1 MPEAVATA
9 GWPPPP
15 PPYRLK
21 RNWLRRLLYEL
32 ATLLLAIAFLLAV
45 GLAILDTA
53 PGHRWVADQ
62 IGKLET
68 ASGLKIRIGRIEG
81 SVFGQS
87 RLRNVAVLDQHGIFF
102 TSPEIDLDWA
112 PGAWLYHKLDIN
124 RVHADRAILV
134 RLPKLKPSTSKAG
147 PILPRFDIHI
157 GELSIHRLDV
167 GPEVSGTPRSGR
179 LRGSADVR
187 AGRAIVNLGAAIDG
201 SDQLRV
207 KLDAEPDGNRFDLE
221 TRAQSRADG
230 VLPAIF
236 GMKRSLNLVIGGN
249 GTWTKWRGSAA
260 LNVSKR
266 PAGRLA
272 LSADNGRFG
281 LSGVLGPSQ
290 FLTGRLQHLT
300 APVIK
305 VRGEATLKDRVLDGQ
320 LALGSAAL
328 RAVASGSVDLGQNSY
343 RHLSVGVDLLQP
355 KALFDNMSGQK
366 VRLVWT
372 LEGPFATADY
382 AYRLTSPAMAFD
394 QTGFVDVMAQGRA
407 GLSPWPMRV
416 PLHLQ
421 ARDITGVGD
430 TASAILGHASLDGIV
445 EVTPKLIRGEGLQL
459 KSDKLAGK
467 LSLLVDLET
476 GNFQLLLSGGLKR
489 YFIEGLGI
497 VDVLTDLRVVPGP
510 GGHGSLVTGTAKA
523 WVRRLDN
530 SFFASL
536 TGGLP
541 WIQMGLTRTPDGLL
555 HLTNLQLY
563 SPKLRL
569 AGEGVRNTN
578 GTFHITASGRQA
590 TYGPLRLVLDG
601 DIARPRVDLFLQRP
615 NDSLGLSNV
624 HLLLNPVAAGY
635 NYKAAGG
642 SRLGPFT
649 GNGQILFPHL
659 GPTII
664 AVSALKVGAT
674 TATGSLAPL
683 AGGLAGNLNLSGG
696 GLNGSI
702 GFAPVEGAQR
712 IDLHLAAAN
721 ASFPGALTVVSG
733 RLDGTILLGD
743 AQTTVN
749 GVVNAR
755 GVELSG
761 MSLDR
766 IEANANLVN
775 GSGQVRAVLAGRRG
789 AAFQF
794 SAVADVS
801 PDRIAIGGRGSV
813 ERQPLVLEQPA
824 VLTASG
830 DGWALAPTRVAF
842 GGGHAVVSG
851 NSGSTPS
858 VHAQLEAMPL
868 QVLNI
873 LSPNLDLGG
882 LASGSVD
889 YAWKGERS
897 GRMNLTVRGLSRSG
911 LVLASQ
917 PIDVGI
923 AAVLTGDKAGMR
935 AVAVAGGQTI
945 GRAQALFSPLGQGPV
960 VEALMNA
967 PLFAQ
972 LRYAGPADTLWRLS
986 GIEVFDLTGPAAI
999 GADIHGTLAN
1009 PTIGGSLHTQN
1020 ARIESPVTGTV
1031 IQQLGVDGRFEGPH
1045 LVFSRIAGTTPGN
1058 GSITGSGTVTFT
1070 GGRTAMDL
1078 SFNTANALLLNRDDV
1093 SARGTGTIKVQS
1105 GRSGGTISGDLHLNG
1120 GRFTLGK
1127 ASAAAAIPQLNVK
1140 EVGLDQA
1147 DLIQPQQLHPWKL
1160 DVKVAGGNL
1169 QVVGL
1174 GIDSIWTTNLQ
1185 VGGSADSPAFTGRAS
1200 LVRGDY
1206 EFAGKGFRLD
1216 RGTIR
1221 FRGESPPDP
1230 LLDIHAS
1237 TQVQGLDASVT
1248 VTGTG
1253 LKPDI
1258 QFASVP
1264 ALPQDEL
1271 LSRLLFGT
1279 SITNLSAPEALQL
1292 AAAVAALQS
1301 GNANLNPINALR
1313 SAIGLDRLRI
1323 VPADISTGQKTAVAA
1338 GKYIGRKLYVEVV
1351 TDGHQYSATNVEYQ
1365 ITRWLSVLSTVSTIG
1380 RASANVRVSKDY

>member
-9 GWPPPP
+9 DWPPPP
-15 PPYRLK
+15 PVRPK
-21 RNWLRRLLYEL
+21 RSWFRRLLYEL
-32 ATLLLAIAFLLAV
+32 ATLLLGIAFLLAI
-45 GLAILDTA
+45 GIAILDTA
-53 PGHRWVADQ
+53 PGHRWIADQ
-62 IGKLET
+62 IGQLET

-81 SVFGQS
+81 SLFGQS
-87 RLRNVAVLDQHGIFF
+87 KLRNVAVFDQHGIFF

-124 RVHADRAILV
+124 RIHADRATLI
-134 RLPKLKPSTSKAG
+134 RLPKLKPSPNQAG
-147 PILPRFDIHI
+147 PILPSFDIHI
-157 GELSIHRLDV
+157 GELSIDRLDV
-167 GPEVSGTPRSGR
+167 GPQVSGTPRSGR

-187 AGRAIVNLGAAIDG
+187 SGRAIVNLTAAVDG
-201 SDQLRV
+201 SDRLLAN
-207 KLDAEPDGNRFDLE
+207 LDAEPDGNRFDLE

-236 GMKRSLNLVIGGN
+236 GMKRSLNLVITGK
-249 GTWTKWRGSAA
+249 GTWSKWRGSAM
-260 LNVSKR
+260 LDVSGR
-266 PAGRLA
+266 AAGRLA

-281 LSGVLGPSQ
+281 LSGVLAPSQ
-290 FLTGRLQHLT
+290 FLTGRPQHLT
-300 APVIK
+300 TPVIK
-305 VRGEATLKDRVLDGQ
+305 VRGEATLKNRVVEGQ
-320 LALGSAAL
+320 LVLGSAAL
-328 RAVASGSVDLGQNSY
+328 RAVASGAVDLAHNRY
-343 RHLSVGVDLLQP
+343 RALSIGVDLLQP
-355 KALFDNMSGQK
+355 KALFDNMTGQK

-372 LEGPFATADY
+372 LEGPFASADY
-382 AYRLTSPAMAFD
+382 AYRLTSPNVAFG
-394 QTGFVDVMAQGRA
+394 QTGFVDVMADGR
-407 GLSPWPMRV
+407 GRLSPWPMRV

-421 ARDITGVGD
+421 ARAITGVGD
-430 TASAILGHASLDGIV
+430 TASAILGHASLDGML
-445 EVTPKLIRGEGLQL
+445 EVTPKLIRGEDLQL
-459 KSDKLAGK
+459 KSDKLSGK

-497 VDVLTDLRVVPGP
+497 VDVLTDLKVVPGP
-510 GGHGSLVTGTAKA
+510 GGHGSLVTGSAKA

-530 SFFASL
+530 GFFASL

-541 WIQMGLTRTPDGLL
+541 RIETGLTRTPDGVL
-555 HLTNLQLY
+555 HLTGLQLY

-569 AGEGVRNTN
+569 AGEGIRNAN
-578 GTFHITASGRQA
+578 GAFHIVAAGKQA
-590 TYGPLRLVLDG
+590 KYGPLRLVLDG
-601 DIARPRVDLFLQRP
+601 DIARPRVDLLLAHP

-624 HLLLNPVAAGY
+624 HLLLNPVPAGY
-635 NYKAAGG
+635 DYKAAGG
-642 SRLGPFT
+642 SKLGDFT
-649 GNGQILFPHL
+649 SNGQIEMRHV
-659 GPTII
+659 GPTVI
-664 AVSALKVGAT
+664 AIAALNVGGT
-674 TATGSLAPL
+674 TAN
-683 AGGLAGNLNLSGG
+683 GNLASVDGGFAGTLNLAGG
-696 GLNGSI
+696 GLNGSL
-702 GFAPVEGAQR
+702 GFAPVDGAQK
-712 IDLHLAAAN
+712 IEAHLAAAN
-721 ASFPGALTVVSG
+721 ANFPGALAVRAG
-733 RLDGTILLGD
+733 RLDGSVLLGD
-743 AQTTVN
+743 AQTTIS

-755 GVELSG
+755 GVQVSG
-761 MSLDR
+761 MALDR

-794 SAVADVS
+794 SAVANVS
-801 PDRIAIGGRGSV
+801 PQQIAIGGRGSV

-830 DGWALAPTRVAF
+830 GGWALAPTHIAF

-851 NSGSTPS
+851 NSGSAPS
-858 VHAQLEAMPL
+858 IHAQLQAMPL

-873 LSPNLDLGG
+873 VSPDLDLGG

-923 AAVLTGDKAGMR
+923 AAILAGDKAGMR

-945 GRAQALFSPLGQGPV
+945 GRAQALFSPLGPGSV

-972 LRYAGPADTLWRLS
+972 LRYSGPADTLWRLS
-986 GIEVFDLTGPAAI
+986 GIQVFDLTGPAAI
-999 GADIHGTLAN
+999 GAEIHGTLAN
-1009 PTIGGSLHTQN
+1009 PSIGGSLRTQN

-1058 GSITGSGTVTFT
+1058 GSISGSGTVTFT

-1078 SFNTANALLLNRDDV
+1078 SFNAANALLLNRDDV
-1093 SARGTGTIKVQS
+1093 SARGTGTLKVQS
-1105 GRSGGTISGDLHLNG
+1105 SGTGGTISGDLHLNG

-1140 EVGLDQA
+1140 EVGLDDA
-1147 DLIQPQQLHPWKL
+1147 EVIQPEQLHPWTL

-1169 QVVGL
+1169 QVTGL

-1206 EFAGKGFRLD
+1206 EFAGKSFRLD

-1237 TQVQGLDASVT
+1237 ADVQGLSAGVT

-1258 QFASVP
+1258 QFTSTP

-1301 GNANLNPINALR
+1301 GQPNLNPINALR

-1338 GKYIGRKLYVEVV
+1338 GKYIGRKIYVEVI

>member
-1 MPEAVATA
+1 MPEAVAA
-9 GWPPPP
+9 ADWPPPP
-15 PPYRLK
+15 PVRPK
-21 RNWLRRLLYEL
+21 RSWFRRLLYEL
-32 ATLLLAIAFLLAV
+32 ATLLLGIAFLLAIGV
-45 GLAILDTA
+45 AILDTA
-53 PGHRWVADQ
+53 PGHRWIADQ
-62 IGKLET
+62 IGQLET

-81 SVFGQS
+81 SLFGQS
-87 RLRNVAVLDQHGIFF
+87 KLRNVAVLDQRGIFF

-124 RVHADRAILV
+124 RVHADRATLI

-147 PILPRFDIHI
+147 PILPGFDIHI
-157 GELSIHRLDV
+157 GELSIDRLDV
-167 GPEVSGTPRSGR
+167 GPQVSGTPRSGR
-179 LRGSADVR
+179 IRGKADVR
-187 AGRAIVNLGAAIDG
+187 SGRAIVNLGAAIDG
-201 SDQLRV
+201 SDKLLIR
-207 KLDAEPDGNRFDLE
+207 LDAEPDGNRFDLE
-221 TRAQSRADG
+221 TAAQSRADG
-230 VLPAIF
+230 VLPAIL
-236 GMKRSLNLVIGGN
+236 GMKRSLNLLITGN
-249 GTWTKWRGSAA
+249 GTWTKWRGLAA
-260 LNVSKR
+260 LSVSDR
-266 PAGRLA
+266 AAGRLA

-281 LSGVLGPSQ
+281 LSGVLAPSQ
-290 FLTGRLQHLT
+290 YLTGRLQHLT

-305 VRGEATLKDRVLDGQ
+305 VRGTATLKDRILDGQ
-320 LALGSAAL
+320 LILGSAAL
-328 RAVASGSVDLGQNSY
+328 RTVASGAIDLGQNRY
-343 RHLSVGVDLLQP
+343 RHLSLGLDLLQP
-355 KALFDNMSGQK
+355 KALFDNMTGQK
-366 VRLVWT
+366 VRLVWS
-372 LEGPFATADY
+372 LDGPFATADY
-382 AYRLTSPAMAFD
+382 AYRLTSPNFAFD
-394 QTGFVDVMAQGRA
+394 QTGFVDVLADGR
-407 GLSPWPMRV
+407 GRLSPWPMRV

-421 ARDITGVGD
+421 ARAITGVGD
-430 TASAILGHASLDGIV
+430 TASAILGHASLDGML
-445 EVTPKLIRGEGLQL
+445 EMTPKLIRGEDLLL
-459 KSDKLAGK
+459 KSDKLSGK
-467 LSLLVDLET
+467 LSMLIDLQT

-497 VDVLTDLRVVPGP
+497 VDVLTDLKIIPGA
-510 GGHGSLVTGTAKA
+510 GGHGSVVTGSAKA

-541 WIQMGLTRTPDGLL
+541 RIETGITRTQDGVL
-555 HLTNLQLY
+555 HLSNLQLY

-569 AGEGVRNTN
+569 SGEGVRNAN
-578 GTFHITASGRQA
+578 GTFHIVAAGRQA
-590 TYGPLRLVLDG
+590 TYGPLRLGLDG
-601 DIARPRVDLFLQRP
+601 DIARPKVDLLLARP
-615 NDSLGLSNV
+615 NDTLGLSNV
-624 HLLLNPVAAGY
+624 HLLLNPVPAGY
-635 NYKAAGG
+635 DYKAFGG
-642 SRLGPFT
+642 SKLGDFT
-649 GNGQILFPHL
+649 SNGQIQLPHI

-664 AVSALKVGAT
+664 AVSALKLADT
-674 TATGSLAPL
+674 TATGTLAPL
-683 AGGLAGNLNLSGG
+683 AGGIAGNLNLSGG
-696 GLNGSI
+696 GLNGTI
-702 GFAPVEGAQR
+702 GFVPIDGNQR

-721 ASFPGALTVVSG
+721 ATFPGALAVHSG
-733 RLDGTILLGD
+733 RLDGSIALGET
-743 AQTTVN
+743 QTTVN

-755 GVELSG
+755 GVQVSG
-761 MSLDR
+761 MALDR
-766 IEANANLVN
+766 IEANASLVN
-775 GSGQVRAVLAGRRG
+775 GSGQVRAVLAGKRG

-794 SAVADVS
+794 SAVANVS
-801 PDRIAIGGRGSV
+801 PQRIAIGGRGSV

-824 VLTASG
+824 VLTASD
-830 DGWALAPTRVAF
+830 DGWALAPTHIAF

-851 NSGSTPS
+851 NNGSAPS

-873 LSPNLDLGG
+873 VSPDLDLGG

-889 YAWKGERS
+889 YAWKGIRS

-923 AAVLTGDKAGMR
+923 AAILTGDKAGMR

-945 GRAQALFSPLGQGPV
+945 GRAQALFSPLGPGSV

-972 LRYAGPADTLWRLS
+972 LRYSGPADTLWRLS

-1009 PTIGGSLHTQN
+1009 PSIGGSVRTQN
-1020 ARIESPVTGTV
+1020 ARIESAVTGTV
-1031 IQQLGVDGRFEGPH
+1031 IQQVAVDGRFEGPH
-1045 LVFSRIAGTTPGN
+1045 LVFSRIAGATPGN
-1058 GSITGSGTVTFT
+1058 GSISGSGTVTFT

-1078 SFNTANALLLNRDDV
+1078 SFNAANALLLNRDDV

-1105 GRSGGTISGDLHLNG
+1105 GGSGGTISGNLHLNG

-1127 ASAAAAIPQLNVK
+1127 ASSAAAIPQLNVK

-1147 DLIQPQQLHPWKL
+1147 DVIQPEQLHPWKL

-1169 QVVGL
+1169 QVTGL

-1185 VGGSADSPAFTGRAS
+1185 VGGYADSPAFTGRAS

-1206 EFAGKGFRLD
+1206 EFAGKSFRLD

-1237 TQVQGLDASVT
+1237 ADVQGLSASVS

-1258 QFASVP
+1258 EFASAP

-1279 SITNLSAPEALQL
+1279 SIANLSAPEALQL

-1301 GNANLNPINALR
+1301 GKPNLNPINALR

>member
-9 GWPPPP
+9 DWPPPP
-15 PPYRLK
+15 PVRPK
-21 RNWLRRLLYEL
+21 RNWWRRLLYEL
-32 ATLLLAIAFLLAV
+32 ATLLLGIAFLLAIA
-45 GLAILDTA
+45 LAILDTA
-53 PGHRWVADQ
+53 PGHRWIADQ

-81 SVFGQS
+81 SLFGQS
-87 RLRNVAVLDQHGIFF
+87 KLRNVAVLDEHGIFL

-124 RVHADRAILV
+124 RVHADRATLI
-134 RLPKLKPSTSKAG
+134 RLPKLKPSPSKGG
-147 PILPRFDIHI
+147 PILPSFDIHV
-157 GELSIHRLDV
+157 GELSIDRLDV
-167 GPEVSGTPRSGR
+167 GPQVSGTPRSGR

-187 AGRAIVNLGAAIDG
+187 SGRAIVNLSGAVDG
-201 SDQLRV
+201 SDQLLV

-230 VLPAIF
+230 VLPAIL
-236 GMKRSLNLVIGGN
+236 GMKRSLSLLITGN
-249 GTWTKWRGSAA
+249 GTWAKWRGLAA
-260 LNVSKR
+260 LNVSSR
-266 PAGRLA
+266 HAGRLA

-305 VRGEATLKDRVLDGQ
+305 VRGTATLKDRILDGQ
-320 LALGSAAL
+320 LILGSAAL
-328 RAVASGSVDLGQNSY
+328 RAVASGAIDLGRNRY
-343 RHLSVGVDLLQP
+343 RRLSVGVDLLQP
-355 KALFDNMSGQK
+355 KALFDNMTGQK

-372 LEGPFATADY
+372 LDGPFASADY
-382 AYRLTSPAMAFD
+382 AYRLTSPNVAFD
-394 QTGFVDVMAQGRA
+394 QTGFVDVVADGR
-407 GLSPWPMRV
+407 GRLSPWPMRV

-421 ARDITGVGD
+421 ARAINGVGD
-430 TASAILGHASLDGIV
+430 TASAILGHASLDGML
-445 EVTPKLIRGEGLQL
+445 EVTPKLIRGEDLQL
-459 KSDKLAGK
+459 KSDKLSGK

-497 VDVLTDLRVVPGP
+497 VDVLTDLKVVPGP
-510 GGHGSLVTGTAKA
+510 GGHGSIVTGTSKA

-541 WIQMGLTRTPDGLL
+541 RIETNLTRTPDGVL
-555 HLTNLQLY
+555 HLTGLQLY

-569 AGEGVRNTN
+569 AGEGVRNAN
-578 GTFHITASGRQA
+578 GTFHIVAAGKQA
-590 TYGPLRLVLDG
+590 KYGPLRLVLDG
-601 DIARPRVDLFLQRP
+601 DIARPKVDLLLARP
-615 NDSLGLSNV
+615 NASLGLSNV
-624 HLLLNPVAAGY
+624 HLALNPVAAGY
-635 NYKAAGG
+635 DYKAAGG
-642 SRLGPFT
+642 SKLGDFT
-649 GNGQILFPHL
+649 SNGQIQLPRV

-664 AVSALKVGAT
+664 AVSALKVADT
-674 TATGSLAPL
+674 TATGTLAPL
-683 AGGLAGNLNLSGG
+683 AGGIAGNLNLSGG
-696 GLNGSI
+696 GLNGTI
-702 GFAPVEGAQR
+702 GFAPVAGEQR

-721 ASFPGALTVVSG
+721 ATFPGALAVRSG
-733 RLDGTILLGD
+733 RLDGSIALGD
-743 AQTTVN
+743 TQTTVN

-755 GVELSG
+755 GVQVSG
-761 MSLDR
+761 MALDR

-775 GSGQVRAVLAGRRG
+775 GSGQVRALLAGRRG
-789 AAFQF
+789 ASFQF
-794 SAVADVS
+794 NAVANVA
-801 PDRIAIGGRGSV
+801 PEQIAVGGRGSV

-824 VLTASG
+824 VLTAAG
-830 DGWALAPTRVAF
+830 DGWALAPTRIAF

-851 NSGSTPS
+851 NSGSAPS

-868 QVLNI
+868 QLLNI
-873 LSPNLDLGG
+873 VSPDLDLGG
-882 LASGSVD
+882 LASGSFD
-889 YAWKGERS
+889 YAWKGARS

-945 GRAQALFSPLGQGPV
+945 GRAQALFSPLPSGPV

-1009 PTIGGSLHTQN
+1009 PSIGGSLRTQN

-1031 IQQLGVDGRFEGPH
+1031 IQQLGVDGWFEGPH

-1058 GSITGSGTVTFT
+1058 GSITGSGTITFS

-1078 SFNTANALLLNRDDV
+1078 NFNAANALLLNRDDV
-1093 SARGTGTIKVQS
+1093 SARGTGTLKVQS
-1105 GRSGGTISGDLHLNG
+1105 SGTGGTISGDLHLNG

-1127 ASAAAAIPQLNVK
+1127 ATAAAAIPQLNVK

-1147 DLIQPQQLHPWKL
+1147 DVIQPEQLHPWKL

-1169 QVVGL
+1169 QVTGL

-1185 VGGSADSPAFTGRAS
+1185 VGGYADSPAFTGRAS

-1206 EFAGKGFRLD
+1206 EFAGKSFRLD

-1237 TQVQGLDASVT
+1237 ADVQGLSASVT

-1258 QFASVP
+1258 QFSSNP

-1301 GNANLNPINALR
+1301 GQPNLNPINALR

-1338 GKYIGRKLYVEVV
+1338 GKYIGRKFYVEVI

>member
-1 MPEAVATA
+1 MPDAVATA
-9 GWPPPP
+9 DWPPPP
-15 PPYRLK
+15 PVRAA
-21 RNWLRRLLYEL
+21 RSWWRRILYEL
-32 ATLLLAIAFLLAV
+32 ATLLLGIAFLLAIA
-45 GLAILDTA
+45 LAILDTA
-53 PGHRWVADQ
+53 PGHRWIADQ
-62 IGKLET
+62 IGQLET

-81 SVFGQS
+81 SLFGQS
-87 RLRNVAVLDQHGIFF
+87 KLRNVAILDQHGIFF
-102 TSPEIDLDWA
+102 TSPEVDLDWA

-124 RVHADRAILV
+124 RVHADRAILI
-134 RLPKLKPSTSKAG
+134 RLPKLKPSPSNGG
-147 PILPRFDIHI
+147 PILPSFDIHV
-157 GELSIHRLDV
+157 GELSIDRLDV

-187 AGRAIVNLGAAIDG
+187 SGRAIVNLTAAVDG
-201 SDQLRV
+201 SDKLLV

-230 VLPAIF
+230 VLPAML
-236 GMKRSLNLVIGGN
+236 GMKRSLNLLITGN
-249 GTWTKWRGSAA
+249 GTWSKWRGSAA
-260 LNVSKR
+260 LDVSER

-290 FLTGRLQHLT
+290 FMTGRLQHLS

-305 VRGEATLKDRVLDGQ
+305 VRGTATLKDRILDGQ
-320 LALGSAAL
+320 LVLGSAAL
-328 RAVASGSVDLGQNSY
+328 RAVASGAIDLGQNRY
-343 RHLSVGVDLLQP
+343 QHLSVGVDLLQP
-355 KALFDNMSGQK
+355 KALFDNMTGQK

-372 LEGPFATADY
+372 LDGPFASADY
-382 AYRLTSPAMAFD
+382 AYRLTSPNVAFD
-394 QTGFVDVMAQGRA
+394 QTGFIDVMADGR
-407 GLSPWPMRV
+407 GHLSPWPMRV

-421 ARDITGVGD
+421 ARAITGVGD
-430 TASAILGHASLDGIV
+430 TASAILGHASLDGML
-445 EVTPKLIRGEGLQL
+445 EVTPKLIRGENLQL
-459 KSDKLAGK
+459 KSDKLSGK
-467 LSLLVDLET
+467 LSLLINLET

-497 VDVLTDLRVVPGP
+497 VDVLTDLKVVPGP
-510 GGHGSLVTGTAKA
+510 GGHGSVVTGTAKA

-541 WIQMGLTRTPDGLL
+541 RIETGLTRTPDGVL

-569 AGEGVRNTN
+569 AGDGVRNTN
-578 GTFHITASGRQA
+578 GTFHIVAAGRQA
-590 TYGPLRLVLDG
+590 TYGPLRLILDG
-601 DIARPRVDLFLQRP
+601 DIARPKVDLLLARP
-615 NDSLGLSNV
+615 NASLGLSNV

-635 NYKAAGG
+635 DYSAAGA
-642 SRLGPFT
+642 SKLGDFT
-649 GNGQILFPHL
+649 GNGQIQLPRI

-664 AVSALKVGAT
+664 AVSALKVADT
-674 TATGSLAPL
+674 IATGTLAPL
-683 AGGLAGNLNLSGG
+683 AGGIAGNLTLSGG
-696 GLNGSI
+696 GLNGTV

-721 ASFPGALTVVSG
+721 ASFPEALAVRSG
-733 RLDGTILLGD
+733 RLDGSILLGET
-743 AQTTVN
+743 QTTIN

-755 GVELSG
+755 GVEVSG
-761 MSLDR
+761 VELDR
-766 IEANANLVN
+766 LEANANLVN
-775 GSGQVRAVLAGRRG
+775 GSGQVRALLAGRRG

-794 SAVADVS
+794 NSIANVS
-801 PDRIAIGGRGSV
+801 PERIAVSGHGSV

-824 VLTASG
+824 VLTPSG
-830 DGWALAPTRVAF
+830 DGWALAPTRISF
-842 GGGHAVVSG
+842 GGGHAVISG
-851 NSGSTPS
+851 TSGSAPS

-868 QVLNI
+868 QLLNI
-873 LSPNLDLGG
+873 LSPDLDLGG

-889 YAWKGERS
+889 YAWKGARS

-923 AAVLTGDKAGMR
+923 AAILAGNKAGMR

-945 GRAQALFSPLGQGPV
+945 GRAQALFSPLGSGPV
-960 VEALMNA
+960 LDALMHA

-1009 PTIGGSLHTQN
+1009 PSIGGSLRTQN

-1031 IQQLGVDGRFEGPH
+1031 IQQLAVDGRFEGPH
-1045 LVFSRIAGTTPGN
+1045 LVFSRIAGTTSGN
-1058 GSITGSGTVTFT
+1058 GSITGSGTVTFA

-1078 SFNTANALLLNRDDV
+1078 NFNAANALLLNRDDV
-1093 SARGTGTIKVQS
+1093 SARGTGTLKVQS
-1105 GRSGGTISGDLHLNG
+1105 SGTGGTISGNLHLNG
-1120 GRFTLGK
+1120 GRFALGK

-1147 DLIQPQQLHPWKL
+1147 DVIQPEQLHPWKL

-1185 VGGSADSPAFTGRAS
+1185 VGGYADSPAFTGRAS

-1206 EFAGKGFRLD
+1206 EFAGKSFRLD

-1237 TQVQGLDASVT
+1237 ADVQGLSASVT

-1253 LKPDI
+1253 LRPDI
-1258 QFASVP
+1258 QFSSNP

-1301 GNANLNPINALR
+1301 GQPNLNPINALR

-1338 GKYIGRKLYVEVV
+1338 GKYIGRKIYVEVI
-1351 TDGHQYSATNVEYQ
+1351 TDGHEYSATNVEYQ